1 MVLEIFIFLILDYIA
16 SIATTKQNIKTDT
29 NVLLSSINIM
39 EIALSGVLLSSVKC
53 HGNVLLSLV
62 TCHGNRTFWCP
73 SFFCQMS
80 WKCPSFFCHMSWKS
94 HFLVSF
100 FRLSNVMEI
109 ALFNNSSFECL
120 LSTMKY
126 E

>member
-53 HGNVLLSLV
+53 HGNVLLSFV

-73 SFFCQMS
+73 FFFCQ
-80 WKCPSFFCHMSWKS
+80 MSWKS

-100 FRLSNVMEI
+100 FLLSNVMEMSFFLLSHVMEI
-109 ALFNNSSFECL
+109 ALSSVL
-120 LSTMKY
+120 LSSIKCHGNRTL
-126 E
+126 